1 MWLLAKLTK
10 WNWNRIL
17 PMNNRWLLNIGLALL
32 VGALILLV
40 LYKPGTGKE
49 AQGTPLTAIH
59 VDAVQRIKLVRPKQ
73 PEIELEKIGGHW
85 RLHAPRKA
93 RANSFRANELLSL
106 AAMRV
111 STRFPA
117 TPAELGKYGLDQPL
131 AVLFLNDAEIRF
143 GGMHPLDNQL
153 YVLHD
158 GQVQLVPASVL
169 RAVSAPPN
177 DFLDTSPIEDNAKPL
192 AFKFPAFSLKQNEQG
207 AWARIPELK
216 GLGSDQVNRFVEE
229 WRHARALSAAPYSGK
244 PVKARV
250 TLTLADGDRQRVI
263 EFGVLAD
270 KPEFILYRKDEKLE
284 YSFPEETG
292 PRLMQLAPE

>member
-1 MWLLAKLTK
+1 
-10 WNWNRIL
+10 
-17 PMNNRWLLNIGLALL
+17 MNNRWLLNIGLALL

>member
-1 MWLLAKLTK
+1 MKS
-10 WNWNRIL
+10 
-17 PMNNRWLLNIGLALL
+17 RWLLNIGLALL
-32 VGALILLV
+32 VGVLILLV
-40 LYKPGTGKE
+40 LYRPGTGQE
-49 AQGTPLTAIH
+49 AQGTPLTALPADTI
-59 VDAVQRIKLVRPKQ
+59 QRIQLVRPRQ
-73 PEIELEKIGGHW
+73 PEIVLERIGGDW
-85 RLHAPRKA
+85 RLSAPRRA
-93 RANSFRANELLSL
+93 RANRYRVNELLGL
-106 AAMRV
+106 AATRV
-111 STRFPA
+111 GTRFPA

-131 AVLFLNDAEIRF
+131 AMLFLNDAEIRF

-153 YVLHD
+153 YVWHD
-158 GQVQLVPASVL
+158 GRVQLVPASVL

-177 DFLDTSPIEDNAKPL
+177 DFLDTSPIEDKARPL

-207 AWARIPELK
+207 AWVRTPELK
-216 GLGSDQVNRFVEE
+216 GLGSDQVNRFVDE

-263 EFGVLAD
+263 EFGVLAY

-292 PRLMQLAPE
+292 SRLMQLAPE

>member
-207 AWARIPELK
+207 AWVRIPELK

-250 TLTLADGDRQRVI
+250 TLTLADGDRQHVI